1 MFLSL
6 LLVGSL
12 LMQVQPVPSLRLVE
26 LTGDGLADKLL
37 LGADGSLAVAVNLG
51 RGRFVPLVQDGLQS
65 VRVAGVQDVL
75 VSDLDGDGH
84 ADLYLT
90 SATENRALLGDG
102 AGGLVEATGA
112 LGLGDGGQGVTAE
125 RMDLDGLGA
134 EELVL
139 HNDGT
144 DVIFWS
150 HGGRFFRDAGAPSS
164 SAKAGA
170 PGGESLNQILSHFSL
185 VWLDD
190 GQGGL
195 RKTIRISG
203 ANLQLVSGLRAT
215 NGYPA
220 DSSSVD
226 GSVTTT
232 NGLGNL
238 IIGYDEAFPF
248 GANDRTGSHN
258 LVIGKWHTYSSFGG
272 LLGGDT
278 NTVSAPYSTVAGG
291 FNGSAGGL
299 RSAVLGGEECQAMG
313 ESSAVLGGGYNCASG
328 MHATAAGGAYNLVPG
343 DYAHVCSGESNVAA
357 GKTSCVVGGEQMRAT
372 GVSSTAVSGAF
383 GEAAGD
389 GSVVV
394 GGENNRAT
402 GATSVVVGGSDNRAG
417 AGTNASSGVGAV
429 ALGGRFGVASGE
441 FATVLAG
448 GGATPSEG
456 NQATADYSTAGG
468 GRSNLASG
476 VHSTVSGGNTRKATG
491 TDNWTAGS
499 LTQDN

>member
-1 MFLSL
+1 MLLSL

-37 LGADGSLAVAVNLG
+37 LGGDGSLAVAVNRGGGRFATVVQEGLG
-51 RGRFVPLVQDGLQS
+51 RVKVVS
-65 VRVAGVQDVL
+65 VRDVL
-75 VSDLDGDGH
+75 VTDLNGDGH

-90 SATENRALLGDG
+90 SAMENRALLGDG
-102 AGGLVEATGA
+102 SGGLVDATGA
-112 LGLGDGGQGVTAE
+112 LGLGDSGQGLTAE

-144 DVIFWS
+144 DVIFWA
-150 HGGRFFRDAGAPSS
+150 HGGRFLRDAGTPPS
-164 SAKAGA
+164 SAKTDSL
-170 PGGESLNQILSHFSL
+170 GGEALEQILSHFSL

-203 ANLQLVSGLRAT
+203 ANLQLVSGMRAT
-215 NGYPA
+215 NGYA
-220 DSSSVD
+220 VDSSSVD
-226 GSVTTT
+226 ASVTAT

-258 LVIGKWHTYSSFGG
+258 LVIGKWHTYTSFGG

-278 NTVSAPYSTVAGG
+278 NRVTAPYSTVAGG
-291 FNGSAGGL
+291 FNGLASGL

-343 DYAHVCSGESNVAA
+343 DYAHVCAGESNVAT
-357 GKTSCVVGGEQMRAT
+357 GKASCVVGGEQMLAS
-372 GVSSTAVSGAF
+372 GVTSTAVSGFF

-389 GSVVV
+389 GSTVV

-402 GATSVVVGGSDNRAG
+402 GATAVVLGGSDNLAG
-417 AGTNASSGVGAV
+417 AGAAASTGDWAV
-429 ALGGRFGVASGE
+429 VVGGRFGVASGE

-448 GGATPSEG
+448 GGPAMSEG
-456 NQATADYSTAGG
+456 NQASGDYSAAGG
-468 GRSNLASG
+468 GRSNQATG
-476 VHSTVSGGNTRKATG
+476 DHSTVSGGNTRTAPG
-491 TDNWTAGS
+491 TDDWAAGS
-499 LTQDN
+499 LSEDS